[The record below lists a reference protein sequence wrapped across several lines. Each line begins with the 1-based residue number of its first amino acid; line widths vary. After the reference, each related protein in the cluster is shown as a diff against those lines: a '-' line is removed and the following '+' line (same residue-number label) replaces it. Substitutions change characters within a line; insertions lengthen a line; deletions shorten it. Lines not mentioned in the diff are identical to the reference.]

1 MTTSGKDQT
10 TSAWHARQQP
20 RAALTWRTSSRRP
33 RLGLWLSSSV
43 AALAAAMCSLALAPA
58 AGASS
63 PHLDG
68 VVPAPA
74 SRPAAFAASRDGAIV
89 LVSSTTGR
97 VLRALTTG
105 PPGTGDSQPYLA
117 DSGQTVVF
125 VRSTGT
131 CSSSILAVRLRSGHT
146 SVLVPRTTGVL
157 SQPRLSP
164 DGRRLAYQ
172 LNNCS
177 AGRPALMVRTLQT
190 GATHPIAMPYQGQ
203 ANDYAFTPDGRR
215 LITTVSFLTA
225 TNQVTYQVR
234 SIPANARSAAAGRV
248 LQGVPEA
255 GCSAGSLTEIGRSGY
270 VAVDQY
276 CPATGKETVLKVDSR
291 NGRSAGRLALV
302 PASEVG
308 LDGVDFDAA
317 GRYLL
322 LQGESGNVYTVN
334 HATVTVIATGFESAT
349 W

>member
-68 VVPAPA
+68 AVPAPA

-157 SQPRLSP
+157 SQPRLS
-164 DGRRLAYQ
+164 
-172 LNNCS
+172 
-177 AGRPALMVRTLQT
+177 RPALMVRTLQT

>member
-10 TSAWHARQQP
+10 TLAWHARQQP

-33 RLGLWLSSSV
+33 RLGPWLPSSV

-63 PHLDG
+63 SPHLDG
-68 VVPAPA
+68 AVPAPA

-177 AGRPALMVRTLQT
+177 AGRRP
-190 GATHPIAMPYQGQ
+190 
-203 ANDYAFTPDGRR
+203 
-215 LITTVSFLTA
+215 S
-225 TNQVTYQVR
+225 
-234 SIPANARSAAAGRV
+234 
-248 LQGVPEA
+248 
-255 GCSAGSLTEIGRSGY
+255 RSGR
-270 VAVDQY
+270 
-276 CPATGKETVLKVDSR
+276 CRPA
-291 NGRSAGRLALV
+291 
-302 PASEVG
+302 
-308 LDGVDFDAA
+308 
-317 GRYLL
+317 
-322 LQGESGNVYTVN
+322 
-334 HATVTVIATGFESAT
+334 
-349 W
+349 